1 MDPSEIGYWFDEMS
15 AGLVLYARQICG
27 AGCEDAVQEVFVR
40 FSGLPQMPR
49 DPRAWLLAA
58 VRNRALDERRSGRR
72 RQRREQAA
80 ARQPMFQH
88 SPQIAPG
95 EVEEALAALALEERE
110 VVSLRIWNGA
120 TFEEIARIT
129 GIPLSSVYH
138 KYRSALETMRAR
150 WEAPC
155 RKK

>member
-1 MDPSEIGYWFDEMS
+1 MAPSEIGYWFDEMS

-27 AGCEDAVQEVFVR
+27 AGCEDVVQEVFVR
-40 FSGLPQMPR
+40 FAGLPQTPSH
-49 DPRAWLLAA
+49 PRAWLLAA

-72 RQRREQAA
+72 RQRREHAA
-80 ARQPMFQH
+80 ARLPIFEH
-88 SPQIAPG
+88 SSEIAAG

-120 TFEEIARIT
+120 TFEDIAQIT
-129 GIPLSSVYH
+129 GMPLSSVYH